1 MKLWFNFIV
10 LVAAASFCQAVPLKD
25 NLGNDN
31 EVSEEMMKGRMFI
44 YLEMHILTSIDRY
57 ENLPSQVF
65 FI

>member
-10 LVAAASFCQAVPLKD
+10 LVAAARFCQAIPLKD

-44 YLEMHILTSIDRY
+44 YLEMAFTSLSVTYD
-57 ENLPSQVF
+57 
-65 FI
+65 